1 MTEEQ
6 HSKIKDIIQTL
17 MDEMDN
23 AKNKKNQNDISFS
36 DISTELY
43 YYNYDERFIASILDT
58 IYEWTGDY
66 MYRSYGFDEDYI
78 YDIIERYIEANLL
91 YEKYQYKSEN
101 SYLDT
106 YNALDKDNDFITFD
120 MIETIFTVIDIII
133 NEFEWNYTCNAQYK
147 LQHQFITMREYI
159 ESLINTGFIYNST
172 ELPNTTRYATVELK
186 NLVGRL
192 QKYWKK

>member
-6 HSKIKDIIQTL
+6 HNKIKAIIRTL
-17 MDEMDN
+17 MDEMDK

-36 DISTELY
+36 NISTELY

-58 IYEWTGDY
+58 IYEWTEDY
-66 MYRSYGFDEDYI
+66 MCRSYGFDEDYI

-101 SYLDT
+101 PYLDT

-133 NEFEWNYTCNAQYK
+133 NEFDWNYTYNAQYK

-159 ESLINTGFIYNST
+159 ESLINTGFIYSSP
-172 ELPNTTRYATVELK
+172 ELPNNIRYSTVELK